1 LILGLVI
8 LIIVVAT
15 SIGSRGQF
23 WTAANLDSLLVDTA
37 MTAIPAIGM
46 TFVIIMG
53 GIDVSVG
60 AILGL
65 SVTIL
70 GLSYNSLPS
79 VLMATTVGL
88 IAGLIM
94 GLLNGLTIAYL
105 NIPPII
111 TTLGFL
117 SIWSAAIY
125 LFLGGNWLTNIPS
138 TYTQLLVMSKIL
150 GLPTA
155 IWAAL
160 ALIAIFSWIS
170 IKRPWGRYVYAI
182 GNNPQAARIQGIPLR
197 FTMIVAYSLLGLLS
211 ACAGIINLAISP
223 LVQSTTGSGFE
234 LAVIA
239 AVVVGGTDIV
249 GGRGT
254 VYGSFLGA
262 LLVEIIDDAVI
273 LLHIQAFWQGVATGL
288 IILVAVVAGIIV
300 RRKTDRA
307 VLRGLASEG

>member
-1 LILGLVI
+1 M
-8 LIIVVAT
+8 
-15 SIGSRGQF
+15 
-23 WTAANLDSLLVDTA
+23 VDTA

-79 VLMATTVGL
+79 VLVATAAGL
-88 IAGLIM
+88 MAGLIM
-94 GLLNGLTIAYL
+94 GVINGLTIAYL

-138 TYTQLLVMSKIL
+138 NYTQILVMNKVL

-160 ALIAIFSWIS
+160 ILIALFSWIS
-170 IKRPWGRYVYAI
+170 ARRPWGRYVYAI
-182 GNNPQAARIQGIPLR
+182 GNNRQAARVQGIPVRL
-197 FTMIVAYSLLGLLS
+197 TMILAYSLLGLLS
-211 ACAGIINLAISP
+211 ACAGIVNLAISP

-234 LAVIA
+234 LSVIA

-288 IILVAVVAGIIV
+288 IILVAVVSGIIV

-307 VLRGLASEG
+307 TVRALASEG